1 MVWQPPII
9 TGNLQTHRCIP
20 AEQGDFFV
28 VFFLRKAFVVQ
39 SAQFQRWPSFTM
51 SVKLADLQDRSIVFL
66 WYRYCHTAAPLKTTF
81 DGVRIFSFTHFLF
94 DILPYEICRR
104 VLSFRLFIVHMRTV
118 ACVDISFF
126 FSTGCRCWSSMFS
139 DAQTHRRS
147 GEKSKVKLIGGKVK
161 PSPAKVTANVA
172 EVPHIYSKIILE
184 TKDKA
189 GTDPLYSAS
198 LFIVFVVMLMVLQFS
213 KNPYYLYISLL
224 TDP

>member
-126 FSTGCRCWSSMFS
+126 FQQGNRVQMLVLYVLRCADSQTQRRKKQSETNRGKSETQPRKGDSKCGRST
-139 DAQTHRRS
+139 T
-147 GEKSKVKLIGGKVK
+147 
-161 PSPAKVTANVA
+161 
-172 EVPHIYSKIILE
+172 
-184 TKDKA
+184 
-189 GTDPLYSAS
+189 
-198 LFIVFVVMLMVLQFS
+198 
-213 KNPYYLYISLL
+213 YI
-224 TDP
+224 